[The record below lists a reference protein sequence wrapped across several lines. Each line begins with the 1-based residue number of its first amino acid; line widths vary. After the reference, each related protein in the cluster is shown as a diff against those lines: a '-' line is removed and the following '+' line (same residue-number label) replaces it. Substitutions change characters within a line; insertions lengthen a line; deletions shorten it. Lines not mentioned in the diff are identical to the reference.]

1 MIINSNGVNVTPA
14 ATDVKVSEDVEK
26 LMGASDVNDALAN
39 IVKILYPS
47 YMAFCTNANSDSLD
61 AAFGKN
67 NEDLILNIGK
77 QLCMY
82 SSFKGSELSGNDKKL
97 LLSVDKFDTICRSK
111 TLSDIIC
118 DHENLLNLIDSSPFA
133 IEKFKCNRGLEDCI
147 LYDGNSG
154 TNNLDFSNVSY
165 TNSRSSGNVSNEGKY
180 IKVYTDYSQ
189 SKVYSMQAKIPL
201 KSAISEHRYYKYL
214 KVKFAD
220 SPSSN
225 IKRGYNGGWFS
236 VDLTELSVKYLNDNG
251 ETKLTGLTQSSD
263 ESFNALVKNTPLT
276 YITIGI
282 AASDYSGG
290 SSGGTNVYIEKIWL
304 SEV

>member
-1 MIINSNGVNVTPA
+1 MIINSNGVNAIPT
-14 ATDVKVSEDVEK
+14 ATDVKVTEDVKE
-26 LMGASDVNDALAN
+26 LLGAENVDDGLKN
-39 IVKILYPS
+39 IAKILYPS

-61 AAFGKN
+61 AAFGKS

-82 SSFKGSELSGNDKKL
+82 SSFKGSELSDNDKKL
-97 LLSVDKFDTICRSK
+97 LLSADKFDTICKSR
-111 TLSDIIC
+111 TLSDVIC
-118 DHENLLNLIDSSPFA
+118 DNENLLELVGQSPFA
-133 IEKFKCNRGLEDCI
+133 VDKFKSNRGLEDCI
-147 LYDGNSG
+147 LYDGSIG
-154 TNNLDFSNVSY
+154 INNLDFSNVSY
-165 TNSRSSGNVSNEGKY
+165 TNSRSSGKVSNEEKY

-189 SKVYSMQAKIPL
+189 IKVYSMQAKIPL

-236 VDLTELSVKYLNDNG
+236 VDLTELSVEYLNNSG
-251 ETKLTGLTQSSD
+251 ETNLTGLTQSSD
-263 ESFNALVKNTPLT
+263 ESFNALAKNTPLT

-282 AASDYSGG
+282 AASDYSGN

>member
-1 MIINSNGVNVTPA
+1 MIINSPGVQVLPEAKEMKVSPEVTA
-14 ATDVKVSEDVEK
+14 ATGESNVDDVLK
-26 LMGASDVNDALAN
+26 N
-39 IVKILYPS
+39 ISHLFYSS

-77 QLCMY
+77 QLYMY
-82 SSFKGSELSGNDKKL
+82 SAFKGSELSEHDKKL
-97 LLSVDKFDTICRSK
+97 LLYADKFDTICKSR
-111 TLSDIIC
+111 TLSDVIC
-118 DHENLLNLIDSSPFA
+118 DNENLLELVGQSPFA
-133 IEKFKCNRGLEDCI
+133 VDKFKSNRGLEDCI
-147 LYDGNSG
+147 LYDGSSG
-154 TNNLDFSNVSY
+154 INNLDFSKVSY
-165 TNSRSSGNVSNEGKY
+165 TNSRSSGNVSNEKKY

-189 SKVYSMQAKIPL
+189 TKVYSMQAKIPL
-201 KSAISEHRYYKYL
+201 KSTISEHRYYKYL

-236 VDLTELSVKYLNDNG
+236 VDLTEISVKYLNDRG
-251 ETKLTGLTQSSD
+251 ETNLTGLTQSSD
-263 ESFNALVKNTPLT
+263 ESFNVLAKNTPLT

-282 AASDYSGG
+282 AASDYSGN
-290 SSGGTNVYIEKIWL
+290 SSGSTNVYIEKVWL